1 MRDEFRCASCRN
13 VKPVR
18 FIVIQK
24 PRQPICTECK
34 IKVDNAHN
42 AEKLNPNDSIRIPN
56 SITEGKER
64 SAIRSKLEDY
74 LENKRIEEINKEYD
88 FGY

>member
-1 MRDEFRCASCRN
+1 MCDEFRCSSCRY

-18 FIVIQK
+18 FRILRSD
-24 PRQPICTECK
+24 RQPICTECHV
-34 IKVDNAHN
+34 KVKKSQARESLEPEDLTH
-42 AEKLNPNDSIRIPN
+42 IPN

-74 LENKRIEEINKEYD
+74 LENKRIEEINKEYS
-88 FGY
+88 YEL